1 MITHPVLSCYYAHVT
16 SLSDYLEQTH
26 TDQALDLTSASAEYD
41 RFLTQTAVA
50 WNGDAK
56 LASFRPAEITE
67 FLDEVLQRAQLELLR
82 RDAKD
87 ANVLCLGYRLVRLVL

>member
-1 MITHPVLSCYYAHVT
+1 MITHPVLSCYYAHVA
-16 SLSDYLEQTH
+16 SLGDYIVQTH
-26 TDQALDLTSASAEYD
+26 TDQAIDLTSTSAEYD

-50 WNGDAK
+50 WNDDAK
-56 LASFRPAEITE
+56 QASFRPAEITE
-67 FLDEVLQRAQLELLR
+67 SLDDVLRRVQLELLR